1 MLERGNPTLSIRGQC
16 RLLGIARSGVY
27 WRAAANDDEDLP
39 LMLRIDAL
47 FTAWPFLGSRRMT
60 AMLRADGLTVNRK
73 RVQRLMRRMGI
84 AALGPKPRTTK
95 PAPGHKIF
103 PYLLRDLRVRRRQYQ
118 RQHLRR
124 PECWPGH
131 LARQTRA
138 GAEEV
143 EDPRRRALFQGNS
156 ISLGGLL
163 PKTDLDAIKASLQ
176 SIFGTRFTFGALPDD
191 ASAWFGAAKD
201 KTLAALAGLKSPA
214 SPAPIWSRHSTCS
227 IINFETGSAAI
238 SSGSRDLLTK
248 AAATMKQLPAG
259 TVIEISGHTDS
270 TGDPSA
276 NLTLSQQRADAVRIT
291 LINLGVPADALK
303 AKGYGD
309 TEPVASNDTAEC
321 WFQNR
326 RISYAV
332 VH

>member
-1 MLERGNPTLSIRGQC
+1 MVWGGEGQDAGGAC
-16 RLLGIARSGVY
+16 RAKKPGFTGA
-27 WRAAANDDEDLP
+27 DLVS
-39 LMLRIDAL
+39 AL
-47 FTAWPFLGSRRMT
+47 NL
-60 AMLRADGLTVNRK
+60 
-73 RVQRLMRRMGI
+73 
-84 AALGPKPRTTK
+84 
-95 PAPGHKIF
+95 
-103 PYLLRDLRVRRRQYQ
+103 
-118 RQHLRR
+118 
-124 PECWPGH
+124 
-131 LARQTRA
+131 
-138 GAEEV
+138 
-143 EDPRRRALFQGNS
+143 
-156 ISLGGLL
+156 
-163 PKTDLDAIKASLQ
+163 
-176 SIFGTRFTFGALPDD
+176 
-191 ASAWFGAAKD
+191 
-201 KTLAALAGLKSPA
+201 
-214 SPAPIWSRHSTCS
+214 S

-238 SSGSRDLLTK
+238 SSGSRDLMTK